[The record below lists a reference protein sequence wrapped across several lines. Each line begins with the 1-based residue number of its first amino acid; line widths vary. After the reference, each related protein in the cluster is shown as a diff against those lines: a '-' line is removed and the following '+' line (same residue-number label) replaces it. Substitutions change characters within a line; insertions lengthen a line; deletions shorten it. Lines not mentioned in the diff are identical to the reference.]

1 MKIIID
7 DFGLDD
13 EWLFYDI
20 ERNVPSNNGR
30 TMDVLKFIRLS
41 DGQKALTYVV
51 SNYGNKLRQTWKDPL
66 TNPRDAIYGNRKS
79 GPFGMFQ
86 NLKPKTTEDDKVVY
100 SQKGKGSDVVL
111 DADLRP
117 SRMFDYK
124 TNELNEEMAYKAY
137 WAIRDR
143 IRGNV

>member
-1 MKIIID
+1 MKLTNK
-7 DFGLDD
+7 DFSTDD

-30 TMDVLKFIRLS
+30 TMDILKFIRLS
-41 DGQKALTYVV
+41 DGQPALTYVV

-66 TNPRDAIYGNRKS
+66 TNPRDAIYGNGKS

-86 NLKPKTTEDDKVVY
+86 NLRPKTTDDKVVY
-100 SQKGKGSDVVL
+100 SQGGKGSDVVL

-137 WAIRDR
+137 WAVRDR
-143 IRGNV
+143 VQEGI